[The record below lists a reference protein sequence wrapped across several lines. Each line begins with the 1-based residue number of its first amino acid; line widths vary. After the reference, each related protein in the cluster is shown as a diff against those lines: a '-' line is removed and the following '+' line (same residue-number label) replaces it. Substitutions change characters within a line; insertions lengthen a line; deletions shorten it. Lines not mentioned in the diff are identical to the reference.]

1 MQAMDKMADT
11 ATLMFGAC
19 AWILADDA
27 RAERLL
33 ALTGMDAGHLRATI
47 ESPATLGAIGGFLL
61 GHEADLIA
69 CADALGVDPAMLA
82 AAAKTV

>member
-1 MQAMDKMADT
+1 MADA
-11 ATLMFGAC
+11 ATLIFGAL

-27 RAERLL
+27 RAGRLL

-61 GHEADLIA
+61 GHEGDLIA
-69 CADALGVDPAMLA
+69 CADALAVDPAMLA
-82 AAAKTV
+82 AAARAV